1 LSKNLSM
8 AVLAFGLSP
17 VSLKTMGPLCTESP
31 PVKFVFLMAVTMA
44 SGSVEAARSRTSAM
58 TWIAL

>member
-1 LSKNLSM
+1 M

-58 TWIAL
+58 TWIAS